1 VRAVLIIL
9 SVALIV
15 VSGVCATLRL
25 LPTRWTMRNL
35 PLRQRTWPA
44 VAASFLA
51 LGAWF
56 FHGSTPYKIPLI
68 VDAPAPTFRILHVEK
83 RGLHFHETAISAY
96 RMERSSSNARKGICS
111 ITNLRSKDLKDTCR
125 TNRWRPSEHQ
135 RNSGSYGQRLFTTE
149 NKTAPPQLVV
159 DMFSEI
165 DELLMDRVWTERLR
179 DVCFGFCYGPLAALG
194 FRFANSFPL

>member
-1 VRAVLIIL
+1 
-9 SVALIV
+9 
-15 VSGVCATLRL
+15 
-25 LPTRWTMRNL
+25 MRNL

-96 RMERSSSNARKGICS
+96 RNGTFFVERTERNLFYYKFEIQGFKGYVPYEQVETFRTS
-111 ITNLRSKDLKDTCR
+111 AELWKLR
-125 TNRWRPSEHQ
+125 
-135 RNSGSYGQRLFTTE
+135 
-149 NKTAPPQLVV
+149 TAPIHNR
-159 DMFSEI
+159 E
-165 DELLMDRVWTERLR
+165 
-179 DVCFGFCYGPLAALG
+179 
-194 FRFANSFPL
+194 